1 MASKISIDPAALKR
15 NLDLII
21 AGFVTIGLVA
31 YGYMEYDESKVAR
44 EKSNEDLQ
52 RETQTYNGVKEVSV
66 PENFGLTNTTSIST
80 DRSHGNQA
88 LAEKA
93 HLSIN
98 NHLSK
103 VYSKFAPLDIPD
115 GVVVDPGTGAILSVA
130 LMTGGDSYTSA
141 DIDTLEAKVYD
152 LLEKGK
158 GAVLKPQL
166 RSLGGDT
173 PGQYRVETIQVVN
186 GGAGYTKG
194 KVMVVIE
201 GGSGGGGSFDYG
213 PPSEIDQTGG
223 LGPVGSEQPGMVPGV
238 PPGMGIAPG
247 MGMGMG
253 MGMMANSSMG
263 AGGDESVA
271 RVGLDDNTFLE
282 FMHTKVYGLQRQ
294 CKNQRIR
301 LPKFEEEDKEFVFS
315 FSKAWNEP
323 EFKSHEREIMAY
335 QLAEIEALCQALF
348 KANIHEIYNIRRLK
362 IMRGGEGGQMS
373 EEDLLEYLP
382 DAKFKLDDVKKFVG
396 EAPGSRV
403 MPYEVTFR
411 GFSSELS
418 MALEE
423 LYKSPVFFVVKNI
436 AVIEAT
442 GVVDDFEEEEED
454 EMSLGGGGRSMR
466 EAYGPMGM
474 GRGGMPGY
482 GTMPFGMQ
490 GLGFGAGEERKRKRP
505 PSLLLDESPLK
516 VTLRVNSIKRVD
528 PSKDSAD
535 AFAALEN
542 AIELANTE
550 EEEGSDDD
558 LIGVDEDGDGFDA
571 YDEKITG
578 HSDNDPDDKPTQEEV
593 DAALAELEE

>member
-21 AGFVTIGLVA
+21 AGFVAIVLVA

-66 PENFGLTNTTSIST
+66 PENFGLTNSTSIST

-93 HLSIN
+93 HLAIT

-115 GVVVDPGTGAILSVA
+115 GVAVDPISGAILSVT
-130 LMTGGDSYTSA
+130 LMTGGSSYTAA
-141 DIDTLEAKVYD
+141 DLDSLKATAYD
-152 LLEKGK
+152 RLGKGK

-173 PGQYRVETIQVVN
+173 PDQYRVETIQVEN
-186 GGAGYTKG
+186 GGSGYTKG
-194 KVMVVIE
+194 QVVVVIE
-201 GGSGGGGSFDYG
+201 GGGGGGFDAGMPNGMEQANG
-213 PPSEIDQTGG
+213 PSMGQTEDLDQY
-223 LGPVGSEQPGMVPGV
+223 PNQQQPGQMM
-238 PPGMGIAPG
+238 PPGMGM
-247 MGMGMG
+247 MGGG
-253 MGMMANSSMG
+253 SMG
-263 AGGDESVA
+263 AGGDDSVA

-348 KANIHEIYNIRRLK
+348 KANVHEIYNIRRLK
-362 IMRGGEGGQMS
+362 IMRGGEGEQMS

-418 MALEE
+418 IALEE
-423 LYKSPVFFVVKNI
+423 LYKSSVFFVVKNI

-442 GVVDDFEEEEED
+442 GVVDDFEEEED
-454 EMSLGGGGRSMR
+454 EMSLGGGGGRSMR
-466 EAYGPMGM
+466 EGYGPMGM